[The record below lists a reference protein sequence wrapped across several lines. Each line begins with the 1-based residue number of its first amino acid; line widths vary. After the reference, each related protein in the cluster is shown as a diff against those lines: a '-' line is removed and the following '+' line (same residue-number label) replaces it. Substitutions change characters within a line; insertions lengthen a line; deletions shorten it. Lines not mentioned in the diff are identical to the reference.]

1 MTNSSDSTNWRVD
14 EFGGILEIS
23 PERFAIVFQ
32 VAKELPNIS
41 DRVIHSQGCTRAD
54 ADDFLRILRLTRGEI
69 DQATANVRLRVISE
83 SREQPLLNAESAI
96 EIVAA
101 PEDIMKWRRM
111 LEAACASLGPDEL
124 FLRSGY
130 REEEVREVLDFLM

>member
-1 MTNSSDSTNWRVD
+1 M
-14 EFGGILEIS
+14 
-23 PERFAIVFQ
+23 
-32 VAKELPNIS
+32 
-41 DRVIHSQGCTRAD
+41 IHSQGCTRAD